1 MDVKAYFQKIRA
13 VERSLGEG
21 DAVVVSLE
29 TNDGGRAGRAMELSR
44 ELAAKMIVDGRV
56 RTASAEEAE
65 RYRAEARGEREEWAA
80 RSSSPQEHF
89 LIDIAERKS
98 AKGKR

>member
-1 MDVKAYFQKIRA
+1 MDVKAYFQKIRS
-13 VERSLGEG
+13 VEQSLGQG
-21 DAVVVSLE
+21 DAIVVSLD

-56 RTASAEEAE
+56 RMASAEEAE
-65 RYRAEARGEREEWAA
+65 RHRAETKGEREEWAA
-80 RSSSPQEHF
+80 RSSSPREHF